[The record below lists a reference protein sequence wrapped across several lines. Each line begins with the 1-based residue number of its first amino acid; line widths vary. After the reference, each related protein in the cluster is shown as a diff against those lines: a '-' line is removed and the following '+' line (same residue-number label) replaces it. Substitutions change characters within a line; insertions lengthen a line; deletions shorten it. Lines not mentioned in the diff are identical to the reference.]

1 MLVPGGRRGGWLWWV
16 SCGGGGLVVVG
27 LLRSST
33 YGKVIPIN
41 KLKSLYSVGG
51 HPHNWS
57 KLSTSC
63 LSAITALSGR
73 IQDAN
78 WQVFSQASV
87 RQATDDV
94 KKTAASHQ
102 GKTAL

>member
-1 MLVPGGRRGGWLWWV
+1 MKNNTGAQRQRGGLV
-16 SCGGGGLVVVG
+16 GGGGLAFKH
-27 LLRSST
+27 LLESNAH
-33 YGKVIPIN
+33 KVKKI
-41 KLKSLYSVGG
+41 SLYSVGG

-87 RQATDDV
+87 RPATDDV
-94 KKTAASHQ
+94 KKSATSHQ
-102 GKTAL
+102 GNTAL

>member
-1 MLVPGGRRGGWLWWV
+1 MPEDRKGDWLCWWRGGLPFNHLWE
-16 SCGGGGLVVVG
+16 
-27 LLRSST
+27 SSAN
-33 YGKVIPIN
+33 KVKEI
-41 KLKSLYSVGG
+41 SLYSVGG

-87 RQATDDV
+87 RPANDDIKKSAT
-94 KKTAASHQ
+94 SHQ
-102 GKTAL
+102 GNTAL